1 MYIKIYCTLYLV
13 ILGMRWYENDMFVI
27 VIHDIILIII
37 KIFRKLLNKK
47 LELHLK
53 HTGMTLLVFF
63 RRLMFLLHNTQ
74 ETTIPVHTVFKKK
87 KIYLFYLDPQYD
99 LLLSP
104 KDFDFKKLGCA

>member
-13 ILGMRWYENDMFVI
+13 ILGMRWYENVMFEI

-37 KIFRKLLNKK
+37 KIFIKLWNKK

-53 HTGMTLLVFF
+53 HTGMTLLLLFFVFF

-74 ETTIPVHTVFKKK
+74 ETTIPVHTNSV
-87 KIYLFYLDPQYD
+87 
-99 LLLSP
+99 
-104 KDFDFKKLGCA
+104 

>member
-37 KIFRKLLNKK
+37 KIFIKLLNKK

-53 HTGMTLLVFF
+53 HTRMTLLFFVFF

-74 ETTIPVHTVFKKK
+74 ETTIPVHTNSVKKK
-87 KIYLFYLDPQYD
+87 RYICFILIHNMIFYCPQIILF
-99 LLLSP
+99 
-104 KDFDFKKLGCA
+104 

>member
-13 ILGMRWYENDMFVI
+13 ILGMRWYENVMFEI

-37 KIFRKLLNKK
+37 KIFIKLWNKK

-74 ETTIPVHTVFKKK
+74 ETTIPVHTNSVKKK
-87 KIYLFYLDPQYD
+87 RYICFILIHNMIFYCPQIILF
-99 LLLSP
+99 
-104 KDFDFKKLGCA
+104 

>member
-13 ILGMRWYENDMFVI
+13 ILGMRWYENVMFEI

-74 ETTIPVHTVFKKK
+74 ETTIPVHTNSVKKK
-87 KIYLFYLDPQYD
+87 RYICFILIHNMIFYCPQIILF
-99 LLLSP
+99 
-104 KDFDFKKLGCA
+104 